1 MMIGRSVA
9 SMLAATAMML
19 VAPAV
24 KAADVGVEAAPAEA
38 VIPGREWT
46 FSVAPYFW
54 GAGLAGDVGLFGR
67 DPVAI
72 DMSFG
77 DIFDNLRFGGM
88 VVGEAHNGT
97 WGLLVDV
104 IYVKI
109 EDEESVTRPI
119 AGVPV
124 DLAASV
130 ETSSLTATIMGEYR
144 VVSQPTATVDLMAGA
159 RIWSVD
165 NDIDI
170 SLSAGGPPLAAFSG
184 SDGSTWVDPMVGI
197 KGRLDIDA
205 SWYVTG
211 WGMVGGFG
219 AASDV
224 TWDVFGGVGYQWN
237 ERLSLVAGYRA
248 LGVDYEDDGFVYDVV
263 QQGPVLGAVMRF

>member
-1 MMIGRSVA
+1 
-9 SMLAATAMML
+9 
-19 VAPAV
+19 
-24 KAADVGVEAAPAEA
+24 
-38 VIPGREWT
+38 
-46 FSVAPYFW
+46 
-54 GAGLAGDVGLFGR
+54 
-67 DPVAI
+67 
-72 DMSFG
+72 MSFG
-77 DIFDNLRFGGM
+77 DIFDNLKFGGM

-124 DLAASV
+124 SLDASV

-144 VVSQPTATVDLMAGA
+144 AVSQPTATVDLMAGA

-165 NDIDI
+165 NDIEI

-184 SDGSTWVDPMVGI
+184 SDGSTWVDPIVGI
-197 KGRLDIDA
+197 KGRLDIDP
-205 SWYVTG
+205 SWYVAG

-237 ERLSLVAGYRA
+237 EWLSLVAGYRA
-248 LGVDYEDDGFVYDVV
+248 MGVDYEDDGFVYDVV